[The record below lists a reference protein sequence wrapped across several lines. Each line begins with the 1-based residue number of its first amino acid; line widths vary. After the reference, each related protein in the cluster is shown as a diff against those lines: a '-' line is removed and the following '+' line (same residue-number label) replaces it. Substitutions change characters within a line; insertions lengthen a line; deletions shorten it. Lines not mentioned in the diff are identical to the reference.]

1 MRKNSYV
8 LSVICILLMAVSLV
22 IGLYYFDAF
31 RSHTKYVGY
40 FVLSFI
46 GFMETLLA
54 GLSLGFCLKG
64 NKGGAALVTYIS
76 TVVLSIPILLLVVF
90 WLMFWILYFAGLQL
104 LPPPQR

>member
-46 GFMETLLA
+46 GFTETLLA

-64 NKGGAALVTYIS
+64 NKGGAALITYIS
-76 TVVLSIPILLLVVF
+76 TVVLSIPILLLAVF

-104 LPPPQR
+104 LPPSQR